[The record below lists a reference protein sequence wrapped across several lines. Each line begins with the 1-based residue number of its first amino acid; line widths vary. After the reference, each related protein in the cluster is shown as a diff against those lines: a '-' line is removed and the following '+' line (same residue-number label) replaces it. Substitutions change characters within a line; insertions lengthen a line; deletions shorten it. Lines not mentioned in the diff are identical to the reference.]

1 MIRHYC
7 NLYLDTSTTMTII
20 TATISTSISGITVP
34 ATIII
39 TEPLLALGTIVVL
52 GLPEKRINKE
62 INEKKI
68 SLY

>member
-1 MIRHYC
+1 
-7 NLYLDTSTTMTII
+7 MTII
-20 TATISTSISGITVP
+20 TTKISTSSGITAP
-34 ATIII
+34 ATMTI
-39 TEPLLALGTIVVL
+39 TEPLSALGIIVVL

>member
-1 MIRHYC
+1 
-7 NLYLDTSTTMTII
+7 MTII

-34 ATIII
+34 ATMIIA
-39 TEPLLALGTIVVL
+39 EPLSALGIIVVL
-52 GLPEKRINKE
+52 GLPEKRINKK